1 MKKGF
6 VCFPDGQRAPKIQVK
21 FSRSFGKYLW
31 SAHSASGPVLDSGDI
46 IVNKTEKTACIQ
58 GVYMLAD
65 GQVKEE
71 K

>member
-6 VCFPDGQRAPKIQVK
+6 VFFPDGQRAPKVHLQFIC
-21 FSRSFGKYLW
+21 SFGKYLW
-31 SAHSASGPVLDSGDI
+31 SAYSASGPVLDSRDI

-58 GVYMLAD
+58 GVYTLAD
-65 GQVKEE
+65 GQVKQ